1 VTVTE
6 KNLLTHEFEANRGR
20 LETVAY
26 RMLGSRSEAEDA
38 VQEVWL
44 RLNRADAESIGNIGG
59 WLTTVIAR
67 LCLDILRARKS
78 RREDSLDRMAG
89 EEIPVEPSVVA
100 MDASPEEQIA
110 MADSV
115 GLAMLAVLET
125 LGPAERVAFVL
136 HDMFAVPFEEIAPVI
151 GRSHDATRQLASRAR
166 RRVQGARPNGMVDNA
181 RRREII
187 GAFIAASRG
196 GDFSALLSLLAPDVV
211 FTPDETATRL
221 GQQGE
226 ARGAAAVAALF
237 NGRAQA
243 ARPAL
248 IDGTVDIAVVPGERL
263 LLVLRLRIVDG
274 RITGIDAVAGPEQL
288 AELDLE
294 ILEG

>member
-1 VTVTE
+1 MIA
-6 KNLLTHEFEANRGR
+6 KNLLMDEFEANRAR
-20 LETVAY
+20 LESVAY

-44 RLNRADAESIGNIGG
+44 RLDRTDAQSIGNIGG
-59 WLTTVIAR
+59 WLTTVVAR
-67 LCLDILRARKS
+67 LCLDMLRARKS
-78 RREDSLDRMAG
+78 RREDSLDQMAG
-89 EEIPVEPSVVA
+89 EEIRIEPSVA
-100 MDASPEEQIA
+100 ATGATPEEQIA

-166 RRVQGARPNGMVDNA
+166 RRVQGTRPDGAIDNA
-181 RRREII
+181 RRREIV

-248 IDGTVDIAVVPGERL
+248 IDGTVDVAVLPGGHL
-263 LLVLRLRIVDG
+263 LLVLRLDITDG
-274 RITGIDAVAGPEQL
+274 RIAGIEAVADTGRL
-288 AELDLE
+288 AELDLR

>member
-1 VTVTE
+1 MIA
-6 KNLLTHEFEANRGR
+6 KNLLTDEFEANRAR
-20 LETVAY
+20 LESVAY

-44 RLNRADAESIGNIGG
+44 RLSRTDAQSIGNIGG
-59 WLTTVIAR
+59 WLTTVVAR
-67 LCLDILRARKS
+67 LCLDMLRARKS
-78 RREDSLDRMAG
+78 RREDSLEHMAG
-89 EEIPVEPSVVA
+89 EEIPVEPSVA
-100 MDASPEEQIA
+100 ATDATPEEQIA

-166 RRVQGARPNGMVDNA
+166 RRVQGTRPDGAIDNA
-181 RRREII
+181 RRREIVD
-187 GAFIAASRG
+187 AFIAASRG

-226 ARGAAAVAALF
+226 ARGATTVAALF

-243 ARPAL
+243 ARPAF
-248 IDGTVDIAVVPGERL
+248 IDGVVDVAVIPGERL
-263 LLVLRLRIVDG
+263 LLVLRLSIVDG
-274 RITGIDAVAGPEQL
+274 QIAGIDAVADADRL

>member
-1 VTVTE
+1 MIA
-6 KNLLTHEFEANRGR
+6 KNLLADEFEANRAR
-20 LETVAY
+20 LESVAY

-44 RLNRADAESIGNIGG
+44 RLSRTDAQSIGNIGG
-59 WLTTVIAR
+59 WLTTVVAR
-67 LCLDILRARKS
+67 LCLDMLRARKS
-78 RREDSLDRMAG
+78 RREDSLEHMAG
-89 EEIPVEPSVVA
+89 EEIPVEPSVA
-100 MDASPEEQIA
+100 ATDATPEEQIA

-166 RRVQGARPNGMVDNA
+166 RRVQGVRPDGAIDNA
-181 RRREII
+181 RRREIVD
-187 GAFIAASRG
+187 AFIAASRG

-226 ARGAAAVAALF
+226 ARGATTVAALF

-243 ARPAL
+243 ARPAF
-248 IDGTVDIAVVPGERL
+248 IDGVVDVAVIPGERL
-263 LLVLRLRIVDG
+263 LLVLRLSIVDG
-274 RITGIDAVAGPEQL
+274 QIAGIDAVADADRL

>member
-1 VTVTE
+1 MIA
-6 KNLLTHEFEANRGR
+6 KNLLADEFEANRAR
-20 LETVAY
+20 LESVAY

-44 RLNRADAESIGNIGG
+44 RLSRTDAQSIGNIGG
-59 WLTTVIAR
+59 WLTTVVAR
-67 LCLDILRARKS
+67 LCLDMLRARKS
-78 RREDSLDRMAG
+78 RREDSLEHMAG
-89 EEIPVEPSVVA
+89 EEIPVEPSVA
-100 MDASPEEQIA
+100 ATDATPEEQIA

-166 RRVQGARPNGMVDNA
+166 RRVQGVRPDGAIDNA
-181 RRREII
+181 RRREIVD
-187 GAFIAASRG
+187 AFIAASRG

-226 ARGAAAVAALF
+226 ARGATTVAALF

-243 ARPAL
+243 ARPAFS
-248 IDGTVDIAVVPGERL
+248 DGVVDVAVIRGERL
-263 LLVLRLRIVDG
+263 LLVLRLSIVDG
-274 RITGIDAVAGPEQL
+274 RITGIDAVADADRL

>member
-1 VTVTE
+1 L
-6 KNLLTHEFEANRGR
+6 K
-20 LETVAY
+20 
-26 RMLGSRSEAEDA
+26 
-38 VQEVWL
+38 
-44 RLNRADAESIGNIGG
+44 LNRADAGSIGNIGG
-59 WLTTVIAR
+59 WLTTVVAR

-89 EEIPVEPSVVA
+89 EEIPIEPSVVA

-181 RRREII
+181 RRREIV

>member
-6 KNLLTHEFEANRGR
+6 KNLLTHEFEANRAR

-59 WLTTVIAR
+59 WLTTVVAR
-67 LCLDILRARKS
+67 LCLDMLRARKS
-78 RREDSLDRMAG
+78 RREDSLDDMAG

-100 MDASPEEQIA
+100 TGATPEEQIA

-151 GRSHDATRQLASRAR
+151 GRSQDATRQLASRAR
-166 RRVQGARPNGMVDNA
+166 RRVQGARPDGVVDNA
-181 RRREII
+181 RRREIVD
-187 GAFIAASRG
+187 AFIAASRG
-196 GDFSALLSLLAPDVV
+196 GDFAALLSLLAPDVV
-211 FTPDETATRL
+211 FTPDEMAARL

-226 ARGAAAVAALF
+226 ARGASAVAALF

-248 IDGTVDIAVVPGERL
+248 IDGVVDVAVVPGERL
-263 LLVLRLRIVDG
+263 LLVLRLSIVDG
-274 RITGIDAVAGPEQL
+274 RITGIEAVAGQEEL

-294 ILEG
+294 ILEE

>member
-1 VTVTE
+1 MIA
-6 KNLLTHEFEANRGR
+6 KNLLSDEFEANRAR
-20 LETVAY
+20 LESVAY

-44 RLNRADAESIGNIGG
+44 RLSRTDAQSIGNIGG
-59 WLTTVIAR
+59 WLTTVVAR
-67 LCLDILRARKS
+67 LCLDMLRARKS
-78 RREDSLDRMAG
+78 RREDSLEHMAG
-89 EEIPVEPSVVA
+89 EEIPVESSVA
-100 MDASPEEQIA
+100 ATDATPEEQIA

-166 RRVQGARPNGMVDNA
+166 RRVQGTRPDGAIDNA
-181 RRREII
+181 RRREIVD
-187 GAFIAASRG
+187 AFIAASRV

-226 ARGAAAVAALF
+226 ARGATTVAALF

-243 ARPAL
+243 ARPAF
-248 IDGTVDIAVVPGERL
+248 IDGVVDVAVIPGERL
-263 LLVLRLRIVDG
+263 LLVLRLSIVDG
-274 RITGIDAVAGPEQL
+274 QIAGIDAVADADRL

>member
-1 VTVTE
+1 
-6 KNLLTHEFEANRGR
+6 
-20 LETVAY
+20 
-26 RMLGSRSEAEDA
+26 
-38 VQEVWL
+38 
-44 RLNRADAESIGNIGG
+44 
-59 WLTTVIAR
+59 
-67 LCLDILRARKS
+67 
-78 RREDSLDRMAG
+78 MAG

-181 RRREII
+181 RRREIV

>member
-1 VTVTE
+1 MIA
-6 KNLLTHEFEANRGR
+6 KNLLADEFEANRAR
-20 LETVAY
+20 LESVAY

-44 RLNRADAESIGNIGG
+44 RLSRTDAQSIGNIGG
-59 WLTTVIAR
+59 WLTTVVAR
-67 LCLDILRARKS
+67 LCLDMLRARKS
-78 RREDSLDRMAG
+78 RREDSLEHMAG
-89 EEIPVEPSVVA
+89 EEIPVEPSVA
-100 MDASPEEQIA
+100 ATDATPEEQIA

-166 RRVQGARPNGMVDNA
+166 RRVQGVRPDGAIDNA
-181 RRREII
+181 RRREIVD
-187 GAFIAASRG
+187 AFIAASRV

-226 ARGAAAVAALF
+226 ARGATTVAALF

-243 ARPAL
+243 ARPAF
-248 IDGTVDIAVVPGERL
+248 IDGVVDVAVIPGERL
-263 LLVLRLRIVDG
+263 LLVLRLSIVDG
-274 RITGIDAVAGPEQL
+274 RITGIDAVADADRL

>member
-1 VTVTE
+1 
-6 KNLLTHEFEANRGR
+6 
-20 LETVAY
+20 
-26 RMLGSRSEAEDA
+26 
-38 VQEVWL
+38 
-44 RLNRADAESIGNIGG
+44 
-59 WLTTVIAR
+59 
-67 LCLDILRARKS
+67 
-78 RREDSLDRMAG
+78 MAG
-89 EEIPVEPSVVA
+89 EEIPVEPSVA
-100 MDASPEEQIA
+100 ATNATPEEQIA

-151 GRSHDATRQLASRAR
+151 GRSQDATRQLASRAR
-166 RRVQGARPNGMVDNA
+166 RRVQGARPDGVVDNA
-181 RRREII
+181 RRREIV

-211 FTPDETATRL
+211 FTPDEEATRL